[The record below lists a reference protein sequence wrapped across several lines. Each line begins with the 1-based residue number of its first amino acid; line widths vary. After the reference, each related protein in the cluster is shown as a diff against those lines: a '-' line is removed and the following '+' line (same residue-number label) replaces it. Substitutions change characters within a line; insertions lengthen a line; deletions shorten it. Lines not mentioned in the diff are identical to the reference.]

1 MIRAALIGFTISA
14 AAPVF
19 AQPEAPNFR
28 YAIVVGNAEYEH
40 MPALPNPDADA
51 DLVASFLEDAG
62 YIVIQENNLTR
73 EGFEQFFRG
82 VIQGLPEDSEV
93 LFYYSGHGFQIGASN
108 YLIPVDAQISTKYD
122 VPFQT
127 MSLDT
132 WIAAIAA
139 KADLKL
145 FILDSCRDN
154 PFIGT
159 SVVDGPFSTQEIV
172 ETGFSD
178 QVAPTNSIVSFSTS
192 PGAVA
197 LDGIGENSPYTGAFI
212 TEARS
217 NPTTAIEAI
226 FSTVRQTVSERT
238 DGKQIPWSNST
249 LDDDIFFFVEDASP
263 ILVDSERP
271 ALSEGTT
278 LDLPDTIKV
287 SEAWDR
293 NVRIGNSLTD
303 LDIDTARETVTLQKL
318 PENGLLTYTDAT
330 RGLQL
335 IGAEIE
341 VALREGDT
349 VPADVLDRLSYSPR
363 LSELDDIDQDNATRT
378 DNLIFVIGDSEVDV
392 QIDLTVN
399 QCDIEAGAQLDQQ
412 GVGIEVTAEDMRVDL
427 AFEACQKAVTDF
439 PEVERFHY
447 QFARTL
453 LAQLRYDE
461 AKEHLERARDLG
473 HIRAYTGL
481 AGLETI
487 QSALEGGFQAGKA
500 PEAAL
505 ANYETAAA
513 NGDALGAYGLGRQL
527 LRFGE
532 GDAAKDR
539 GYELL
544 LRAFDAGYVQALNEL
559 GAYHFN
565 ENGDG
570 YEPERGLRYFQEA
583 AGRGSAFG
591 FNNLGLIYANGLGT
605 IPRDL
610 SLAIENLKAASD
622 KNHPTAPTS
631 LGRIYDGAEDF
642 SADYQVAMEWY
653 DLGLSRG
660 DPWGGANGAWII
672 LNQSPDGYTE
682 VDAAVRAAKAAALQN
697 PNAAEQGNNLL
708 QPLSDLVLNTAAQ
721 TLLTEMGHL
730 QSAIDGQFGPV
741 SRAAYQRALEGYEG
755 IAVEQAPQARL
766 ISIARAYYKDPKFRV
781 DTF

>member
-1 MIRAALIGFTISA
+1 MIRAALCSFAILA

-19 AQPEAPNFR
+19 AQPETPNFR

-62 YIVIQENNLTR
+62 YIVIQQNNLTR
-73 EGFEQFFRG
+73 QGFEQFFRN
-82 VIQGLPEDSEV
+82 VIQGLPDDSEV

-108 YLIPVDAQISTKYD
+108 YLIPVDARISTQYD

-154 PFIGT
+154 PFIGA
-159 SVVDGPFSTQEIV
+159 SVVDGPFSTQEVV
-172 ETGFSD
+172 ETGFSS
-178 QVAPTNSIVSFSTS
+178 QVAPTNSIISFSTS

-197 LDGIGENSPYTGAFI
+197 YDGIGDNSPYTGAFI

-226 FSTVRQTVSERT
+226 FTSVREEVSFRT
-238 DGKQIPWSNST
+238 DGRQVPWSNST
-249 LDDDIFFFVEDASP
+249 LDGDIYFFVEDVPPP
-263 ILVDSERP
+263 ILDSDRP
-271 ALSEGTT
+271 VISAGAG
-278 LDLPDTIKV
+278 LDLPVTV
-287 SEAWDR
+287 NVTEAWDR
-293 NVRIGNSLTD
+293 NVRIGTQLAD
-303 LDIDTARETVTLQKL
+303 LEIDAALDTVTLRRA
-318 PENGLLTYTDAT
+318 PENGLLTYTDVT

-349 VPADVLDRLSYSPR
+349 VPASALDRLSYSPR
-363 LSELDDIDQDNATRT
+363 LSDLTDISQENPGRT
-378 DNLIFVIGDSEVDV
+378 DNLVFAAGDNQINV
-392 QIDLTVN
+392 QVNLTVN
-399 QCDIEAGAQLDQQ
+399 ACDIEAGAQLDPQ
-412 GVGIEVTAEDMRVDL
+412 GVGIEVTAEDMRIDL
-427 AFEACQKAVTDF
+427 ALEACRQAVEDF
-439 PEVERFHY
+439 PETERFHY
-447 QFARTL
+447 QFARAL
-453 LAQLRYDE
+453 LAHKRYDD

-487 QSALEGGFQAGKA
+487 QSAVAGGFQVGEA
-500 PEAAL
+500 PASAL

-532 GDAAKDR
+532 SDVAKDR

-565 ENGDG
+565 ENGGG

-591 FNNLGLIYANGLGT
+591 YNNLGLIYTNGLGT

-610 SLAIENLKAASD
+610 PLAIENLKAASD
-622 KNHPTAPTS
+622 KSHPTAPTS
-631 LGRIYDGAEDF
+631 LGRIYDGAEGF

-653 DLGLSRG
+653 DLGLARG

-672 LNQSPDGYTE
+672 LNQTPDGYTN

-697 PNAAEQGNNLL
+697 PDAAEQARNLL
-708 QPLSDLVLNTAAQ
+708 QPLSDRVLNAAAQ
-721 TLLTEMGHL
+721 TLLAEMGYL
-730 QSAIDGQFGPV
+730 QSAIDGQFGTQ
-741 SRAAYQRALEGYEG
+741 SLSAYQQALDAYADIEAER
-755 IAVEQAPQARL
+755 EPQPRL